1 MDPTN
6 FLTNQ
11 VFQRKGAGK
20 PSPEEIDTFYESHG
34 PDLFVAISRWRARLS
49 TTWYRIHNRQERGAD
64 IAPIA
69 HRG

>member
-6 FLTNQ
+6 FLIHRA
-11 VFQRKGAGK
+11 FLRKGAGK
-20 PSPEEIDTFYESHG
+20 PSPDEIDAFYESHG
-34 PDLFVAISRWRARLS
+34 QDLFAAISRLRAWPG
-49 TTWYRIHNRQERGAD
+49 TMWCRIHNRQDQAAD